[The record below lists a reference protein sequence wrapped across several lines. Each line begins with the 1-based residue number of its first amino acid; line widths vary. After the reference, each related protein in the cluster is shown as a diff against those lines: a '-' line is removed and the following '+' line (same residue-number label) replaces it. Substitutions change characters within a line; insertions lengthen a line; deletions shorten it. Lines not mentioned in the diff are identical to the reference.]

1 MSLIT
6 ILVGI
11 SGSGKTTVTK
21 GLLENK
27 TSPAIRINRDDT
39 RLMLFGVSQSD
50 EKYYARKDL
59 RECELLVSETLED
72 VIYNALDK
80 GRDIILDN
88 TNLQKKYIDEVI
100 FKYNHLADIEIL
112 IQHVDVKIA
121 KERVSKRNN
130 SDGSFNTDYIDK
142 QFNDLTK
149 LVKSLHGERLF
160 YHQVNT
166 TVKFDESKPP
176 TYIFDIDGN
185 LSLKFKDRDIFDD
198 SLLHL
203 DTEIIPVGETLR
215 ALYNNGYKVIFLS
228 GRQDSCFEQ
237 TKKWLEDKNLWMPDS
252 EMFMRKAKDQR
263 CDSIVKEEL
272 LLKYVVPKYN
282 VIACFDDRERV
293 CRTWYKLGVFCFN
306 TNQNLVKF

>member
-11 SGSGKTTVTK
+11 SGSGKTTITK
-21 GLLENK
+21 ALLESK
-27 TSPAIRINRDDT
+27 ASPAVRINRDDT

-160 YHQVNT
+160 YPQVNT

-176 TYIFDIDGN
+176 TYVYDLDGT
-185 LSLKFKDRDIFDD
+185 LAMKGERDIFDD
-198 SLLHL
+198 SKLHL
-203 DTEIIPVGETLR
+203 DTEIKEVGNILR
-215 ALYNNGYKVIFLS
+215 ALSQEGFKTVFVS
-228 GRQDSCFEQ
+228 GRQDSCKETTVQ
-237 TKKWLEDKNLWMPDS
+237 WLKDNRLWLRDS
-252 EMFMRKAKDQR
+252 EIYMRKAKDQR
-263 CDSIVKEEL
+263 NDTIVKEEIVL
-272 LLKYVVPKYN
+272 NELIPRYN
-282 VIACFDDRERV
+282 VIGVIDDRIGVTRNFH
-293 CRTWYKLGVFCFN
+293 KLGIFVLN
-306 TNQNLVKF
+306 VNQGFRKF